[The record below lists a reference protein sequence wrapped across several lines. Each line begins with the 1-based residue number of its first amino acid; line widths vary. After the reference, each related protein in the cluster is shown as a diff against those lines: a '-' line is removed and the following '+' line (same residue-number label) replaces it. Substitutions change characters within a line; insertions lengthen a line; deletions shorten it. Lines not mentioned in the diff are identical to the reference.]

1 MKTIKLYINLTTGL
15 IVFIAL
21 ISSLILCIGCTAETE
36 TITNPS
42 NEAIS
47 YVITFVDE
55 SGKTLAKQ
63 DAKYNAD
70 SWINVVKFSYAPEG
84 YNNTYFTSDGKQV
97 YSNEFYSKSDVTI
110 TVKSVAITYTVTF
123 ARGSYYSSASGTL
136 PEKMTCTYDVE
147 YTMPENNLT
156 YTSYDTTYKTAGWT
170 KNEYYSSKK
179 GEYSSGCTFKNLT
192 TTDGAYVTLYTAF
205 SNSDGYE
212 LTFYKDE
219 TTTYYHDDYYT
230 VYADAGDLIPA
241 NSVPVVSKDYCKF
254 DGWYVSTDMEK
265 NIIDFTKYDITK
277 DESFRP
283 KFSLLTYTVKFE
295 TDHGTAP
302 QDIIYSYGTSTIS
315 LTTGEYVL
323 SVEGYTFGGWYESGV
338 DYSTS
343 AIYSSTSGNINL
355 TAKWTP
361 WTAKLTFDNNEP
373 SRSSYGGSMY
383 SQSVTYN
390 TAIAL
395 KSNSYYVS
403 GYSFAGWNT
412 KADGTGTSYAN
423 IATYTWLGSANN
435 ETITLYAQWK
445 QNQTSIAINILSPGT
460 ESDISLSYD
469 STTTSFKA
477 TLAGAD
483 TFTWYIDGVKVSGE
497 SGAQISAYL
506 LPEGTHSIMVTTVLN
521 GNTYSATETVNVTK
535 SAN

>member
-21 ISSLILCIGCTAETE
+21 ISSLILCIGCTVETQ

-42 NEAIS
+42 YETIS

-55 SGKTLAKQ
+55 SGKTLATQ
-63 DAKYNAD
+63 DAKYYENYYY
-70 SWINVVKFSYAPEG
+70 NEVKFSYAPEG

-97 YSNEFYSKSDVTI
+97 YSNLFYSKSDVTI

-170 KNEYYSSKK
+170 TKSNSYHSK

-192 TTDGAYVTLYTAF
+192 TTNGADVTLYTAF
-205 SNSDGYE
+205 SNSDGYT
-212 LTFYKDE
+212 LKFYKNE
-219 TTTYYHDDYYT
+219 TTSYDYYT
-230 VYADAGDLIPA
+230 VYADSGELIPA
-241 NSVPVVSKDYCKF
+241 NSVPIVSINYYKF
-254 DGWYVSTDMEK
+254 DGWYVSTDTEK
-265 NIIDFTKYDITK
+265 KIIDFTTYTITK
-277 DESFRP
+277 DESFKP
-283 KFSLLTYTVKFE
+283 KFSALTYTVTFVTE
-295 TDHGTAP
+295 HGTAP
-302 QDIIYSYGTSTIS
+302 QDITYSYGTSTIS
-315 LTTGEYVL
+315 LNEGEYVL
-323 SVEGYTFGGWYESGV
+323 SAEGYTFGGWYESGV

-373 SRSSYGGSMY
+373 SSSSYGGSMY

-403 GYSFAGWNT
+403 GYSFASWNT